1 MLKQSEIVTALA
13 LGGVVLVGYPLLYWN
28 RSRSVGDNL
37 LVAFVFAMVIVVFSI
52 LYDLIRRR
60 RRGSRG

>member
-52 LYDLIRRR
+52 LHDLIRRR

>member
-1 MLKQSEIVTALA
+1 MLKQSEIVTALV
-13 LGGVVLVGYPLLYWN
+13 LGGVVFVGYPLLYWN

-37 LVAFVFAMVIVVFSI
+37 LVAFVFAMVIVAFSI